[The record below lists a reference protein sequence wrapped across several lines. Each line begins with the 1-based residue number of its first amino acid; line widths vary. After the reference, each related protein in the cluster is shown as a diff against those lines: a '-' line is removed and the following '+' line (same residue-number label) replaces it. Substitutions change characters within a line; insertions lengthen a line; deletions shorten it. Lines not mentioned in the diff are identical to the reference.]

1 MATAASPRTCR
12 ILYYGPAGGG
22 KSANLLQIGASVP
35 GPFRVPAPAGARGE
49 RFAFRLDAGELGPW
63 VVSVDA
69 ADPFAEAAA
78 GRPPA
83 EPFPFD
89 GIVFVADSAADRLDD
104 NLSALEALKIH
115 LEGSGLDMASLPLV
129 IQYNKRDVPGS
140 LPLDGLESLLNP
152 WGVPSFA
159 AVAERGEGVRETLR
173 AALGLILKQLTQGEP
188 GAEEPAEPDT
198 AEAGGGPVGAGG
210 DEARAEPVETARPAP
225 APEPAPAFA
234 SAPATAPA
242 AAASRASA
250 GAAAPAAEDPR
261 TLVVPLTL
269 PRSLLEGGGQIRL
282 VLRLTVADAPPD
294 DR

>member
-1 MATAASPRTCR
+1 MGRGRPVSMATAASPRTCR

-35 GPFRVPAPAGARGE
+35 GPFRVPAPTGSRGE

-78 GRPPA
+78 GRPAA

-173 AALGLILKQLTQGEP
+173 AALGLILKQLTQGEQ
-188 GAEEPAEPDT
+188 GAEEPAEPDA
-198 AEAGGGPVGAGG
+198 AEAAGEPADAG
-210 DEARAEPVETARPAP
+210 SDEARAAETTETAWPAS
-225 APEPAPAFA
+225 APEPAAA
-234 SAPATAPA
+234 AVAAPA
-242 AAASRASA
+242 AADA
-250 GAAAPAAEDPR
+250 R

-269 PRSLLEGGGQIRL
+269 PRSLLEGGGPLRL
-282 VLRLTVADAPPD
+282 VLQLTVADAPPD